1 MFNFKEIDQKIMN
14 YLTVKK
20 PQLGRFYLLPKIHK
34 RTINVPGRPVISN
47 NGAAT
52 ERISSF
58 LNFYLKY
65 IIPTIP
71 HILED
76 TTDFL
81 YTIEQLQNIRE
92 GKLLVSFD
100 AVGLYPHIPHDEG
113 LQIMKKYLDKREDQS
128 VTSENLYKLAEIVL
142 KHNYFEFGQD
152 VYQQILGTA
161 IGTKFAPPYANIF
174 MAGLE
179 EEIFK
184 NPKFKPFLWLRYLG
198 DIFCLWTEGVDKLK
212 EFFNYLNEFY
222 PSIKFTIEYSEKQI
236 NFLDVLVT
244 KSESG
249 EKLCSSLYTKLT
261 DTLQYLHA
269 TSCHQAVYKNSIAYV
284 QAIRLKRICSGE
296 NHIQRKL
303 VSLESWLANR
313 GYRAERVRP
322 EIQKLT

>member
-1 MFNFKEIDQKIMN
+1 MFNLKDMDQKIIN

-34 RTINVPGRPVISN
+34 RTMNVPGRTVISN
-47 NGAAT
+47 NGTAT

-58 LNFYLKY
+58 LDFDLKN

-76 TTDFL
+76 TRDFL
-81 YTIEQLQNIRE
+81 YRIEQLQNIPK
-92 GKLLVSFD
+92 GTLLVSFN
-100 AVGLYPHIPHDEG
+100 VFGSYPHIPHEEG

-142 KHNYFEFGQD
+142 KHNYFEFGQG
-152 VYQQILGTA
+152 VYQHILDTV

-184 NPKFKPFLWLRYLG
+184 IPKFKPFLWLRYLD
-198 DIFCLWTEGVDKLK
+198 DIFCLWTEVVDKLK
-212 EFFNYLNEFY
+212 EFFNYLNEFH
-222 PSIKFTIEYSEKQI
+222 PSIKFTMEYSEKQI
-236 NFLDVLVT
+236 NFLDVIIA
-244 KSESG
+244 KSDLG

-261 DTLQYLHA
+261 DAHQYLHA
-269 TSCHQAVYKNSIAYV
+269 ASCHRAEYKNSIAYG
-284 QAIRLKRICSGE
+284 QAIRLKRICSDE
-296 NHIQRKL
+296 NDLQRKL
-303 VSLESWLANR
+303 VTLES
-313 GYRAERVRP
+313 
-322 EIQKLT
+322 